1 MVRMSHP
8 QHGFAMVSGLER
20 PAFDAA
26 GWTAVEDADP
36 VQVQA
41 EAEPEPEPAKPR
53 RRRVKNDDSV

>member
-1 MVRMSHP
+1 MSHP

-26 GWTAVEDADP
+26 GWTVEDADL

-41 EAEPEPEPAKPR
+41 EPEPEPEPAKPR
-53 RRRVKNDDSV
+53 RRRVKNDDSL

>member
-26 GWTAVEDADP
+26 GWTVVEDADP
-36 VQVQA
+36 VHVQ
-41 EAEPEPEPAKPR
+41 AEPEPEPAKPR
-53 RRRVKNDDSV
+53 KRRVKNDDSV

>member
-1 MVRMSHP
+1 MSHP

-26 GWTAVEDADP
+26 GWTVEDADP

-41 EAEPEPEPAKPR
+41 EPGPEPAKPR
-53 RRRVKNDDSV
+53 RRRV

>member
-26 GWTAVEDADP
+26 GWTVEDADL
-36 VQVQA
+36 VQVQ
-41 EAEPEPEPAKPR
+41 AEPEPEPAKPR
-53 RRRVKNDDSV
+53 RRRVKNDDSL

>member
-26 GWTAVEDADP
+26 GWTVEDADP

-41 EAEPEPEPAKPR
+41 EPGPEPAKPR
-53 RRRVKNDDSV
+53 RRRVKNDDSL

>member
-26 GWTAVEDADP
+26 GWAVVEDADL

-41 EAEPEPEPAKPR
+41 EPELEPAKPR
-53 RRRVKNDDSV
+53 RRRVKNDDSL

>member
-26 GWTAVEDADP
+26 GWTVAEDADP
-36 VQVQA
+36 VQVQ
-41 EAEPEPEPAKPR
+41 AEPEPEPAKPR
-53 RRRVKNDDSV
+53 RRRVKNDDSL

>member
-26 GWTAVEDADP
+26 GWVEDADL
-36 VQVQA
+36 VQVQ
-41 EAEPEPEPAKPR
+41 AEPEPEPAKPR
-53 RRRVKNDDSV
+53 RRRVKNDDSL

>member
-26 GWTAVEDADP
+26 GWTVEDDDL
-36 VQVQA
+36 VQVQ
-41 EAEPEPEPAKPR
+41 AEPEPEPAKPR
-53 RRRVKNDDSV
+53 RRRVKNEDSL

>member
-26 GWTAVEDADP
+26 GWTVEDADP

-41 EAEPEPEPAKPR
+41 EPEPEQPKKRGRPR
-53 RRRVKNDDSV
+53 KVTSDADSV

>member
-26 GWTAVEDADP
+26 GWIVVEDADP
-36 VQVQA
+36 VQDQA
-41 EAEPEPEPAKPR
+41 EPEPAKPR
-53 RRRVKNDDSV
+53 KRRVKNDDSL

>member
-26 GWTAVEDADP
+26 GWTVVEDAGP
-36 VQVQA
+36 VQA
-41 EAEPEPEPAKPR
+41 TAEPEPPKPR
-53 RRRVKNDDSV
+53 KRRVKNDDSL

>member
-26 GWTAVEDADP
+26 GWIVEDADP

-41 EAEPEPEPAKPR
+41 EPEPEPAKPR
-53 RRRVKNDDSV
+53 KRRARNDDSV